1 MLPGSQPEAPP
12 AVEAGRGRLL
22 LPFLLA
28 LFFAWGLATV
38 LVDIVTPKL
47 KSLFAL
53 SYAEATLTQFS
64 FFLAYAIVSLP
75 AGRLVTRIGAMRGLV
90 VGLLVMAAGCALFA
104 PAARLG
110 IFPLF
115 LLALFVMASGIATLQ
130 VAANPLVAGLGA
142 REQAPSRLTLAQT
155 FNALGTTVG
164 PAIGAWTILS
174 GETAGGGS
182 AALGADA
189 LAAARRAE
197 AAMIQTPFLVIA
209 GCLCLLAILFWNLRG
224 WVAAR
229 PPGDA
234 AAEGLGLDL
243 LRRPRLGFGALALFL
258 YVGAEV
264 SIGTLMVSY
273 LELPR
278 ILGADPATAGHLLS
292 FYWGGALLGRVI
304 GSALL
309 RVVRPPLVLAICGVA
324 AASLATL
331 SGFSGGWLAAGAL
344 IAVGLANSIMFPTIF
359 ALAIDGL
366 EARAAQG
373 AGILCVAIVGGAIVP
388 MVTGLLADNIGLGP
402 ALVAP
407 ILCYLCIV
415 AYAVATL
422 REDRG
427 DIAAMGTKALAA

>member
-1 MLPGSQPEAPP
+1 MLAASQPEARP
-12 AVEAGRGRLL
+12 AATAKRGTLL

-47 KSLFAL
+47 KSLFDL

-64 FFLAYAIVSLP
+64 FFLAYAVVSLP
-75 AGRLVTRIGAMRGLV
+75 AGRLVTRIGSMRGLV
-90 VGLLVMAAGCALFA
+90 VGLLVMATGCALFA

-110 IFPLF
+110 VFPFF
-115 LLALFVMASGIATLQ
+115 LLALFVMASGIAVLQ
-130 VAANPLVAGLGA
+130 VAANPLVAGLGSA
-142 REQAPSRLTLAQT
+142 EQAPSRLTLAQT

-174 GETAGGGS
+174 
-182 AALGADA
+182 AAAVTGDPAHLGPEA

-197 AAMIQTPFLVIA
+197 AGLIQTPFLVIA
-209 GCLCLLAILFWNLRG
+209 GGLALLAVLFWRLRG
-224 WVAAR
+224 WITAT
-229 PPGDA
+229 PPADMAGK
-234 AAEGLGLDL
+234 GLGLDL

-273 LELPR
+273 LEQPR
-278 ILGADPATAGHLLS
+278 ILGADPATAGHLLG
-292 FYWGGALLGRVI
+292 FYWGGALVGRVI
-304 GSALL
+304 GSAVL
-309 RVVRPPLVLAICGVA
+309 RVVRPALALAACALA
-324 AASLATL
+324 AALLATL
-331 SGFSGGWLAAGAL
+331 SGFSAGVFAACAL

-359 ALAIDGL
+359 ALAIEGL
-366 EARAAQG
+366 GARAAQG

-388 MVTGLLADNIGLGP
+388 MVTGLLADHLGLGF

-407 ILCYLCIV
+407 VVCYLCIV
-415 AYAVATL
+415 AYALATL
-422 REDRG
+422 REGRDGAEAVRTN
-427 DIAAMGTKALAA
+427 AVVA